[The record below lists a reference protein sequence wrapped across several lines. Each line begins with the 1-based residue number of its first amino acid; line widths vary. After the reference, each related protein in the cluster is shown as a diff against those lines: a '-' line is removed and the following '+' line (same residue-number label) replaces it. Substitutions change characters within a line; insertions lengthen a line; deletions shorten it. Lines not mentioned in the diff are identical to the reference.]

1 MVRKILEIAKAYR
14 SSGILD
20 RFLAL
25 AGWSLFATAIEKGA
39 SLVVV
44 FLLARLLG
52 ADTFGRLSLAQ
63 GLVIALQA
71 FLLLGAGT
79 FLFRY
84 IPEVR
89 AKGIGR
95 TVEIVNLYLGVM
107 LATTITL
114 AGLATL
120 NTERFASAVVGVS
133 GDSYA
138 AELLIVWIVLAA
150 FSNLFLTLMLALESG
165 RVIAWSAAIAT
176 VLIVLAPLIGANRGG
191 LDGAMAGFVL
201 VEAVRLLFLVGAYVR
216 FVIRNGGN
224 LLKLPAR
231 SDFPLLFTFGLPVFL
246 QSVLNQPVLWLAQ
259 YLIKTFS
266 PEGFS
271 AVAVFAL
278 YNSVLSLV
286 VFLSGITNRAAM
298 PIMSSL
304 RSEGKKEESRRAAG
318 HLAIVQAAIA
328 MLAGIPL
335 AVLAPYILARVGPEF
350 VDKWP
355 ALLVMIGAGVVLA
368 AQNVLGNFLLVIDR
382 PYFVLATIIPWSLIL
397 LGFAGLGASAG
408 LYALCTGFF
417 LAALVRTALM
427 IWAWHAEG
435 FASNQMRADGG

>member
-63 GLVIALQA
+63 GLVNALQA

-79 FLFRY
+79 FLFRH
-84 IPEVR
+84 IPQVR
-89 AKGIGR
+89 SKGIGR
-95 TVEIVNLYLGVM
+95 TVEIVNLYLVVM
-107 LATTITL
+107 LTITVAL
-114 AGLATL
+114 AGFAATNAGSLASSL
-120 NTERFASAVVGVS
+120 LGVT
-133 GDSYA
+133 GDSHGPK
-138 AELLIVWIVLAA
+138 LLITWIMLAA
-150 FSNLFLTLMLALESG
+150 FSNLFLTLMMALENG
-165 RVIAWSAAIAT
+165 RAIAWSAAMTAGLT
-176 VLIVLAPLIGANRGG
+176 LILPLSGASLAG
-191 LDGAMAGFVL
+191 LDGAMAGFVGI
-201 VEAVRLLFLVGAYVR
+201 ETVRLLFLIVVYAR
-216 FVIRNGGN
+216 FVAGQGGR
-224 LLKLPAR
+224 LFKLPAR

-246 QSVLNQPVLWLAQ
+246 QSVLNQPILWLAQ

-278 YNSVLSLV
+278 YNSILSLV
-286 VFLSGITNRAAM
+286 LFLSGITNRAAM

-318 HLAIVQAAIA
+318 HLAMVQAAVVLI
-328 MLAGIPL
+328 LSLPAGI
-335 AVLAPYILARVGPEF
+335 LAPYILARVGPEF

-355 ALLVMIGAGVVLA
+355 ALMVLIAAGVVLA

-382 PYFVLATIIPWSLIL
+382 PYFVLATIIPWALIL
-397 LGFAGLGASAG
+397 LGFAGLGGGAG
-408 LYALCTGFF
+408 LYALCAGFF

-427 IWAWHAEG
+427 AWAWYAEG
-435 FASNQMRADGG
+435 TSSARNQADGG